1 MATQRSPLQNKIL
14 HNYMSPETYTEES
27 WKAIQA
33 AQKLA
38 TQFEQQYIE
47 PEHLLYSLLENP
59 ESVATRLVNLSGG
72 DSAVILRQIQEN
84 IAKMPKVSQNQ
95 GGYLSR
101 SLENI
106 LVQAEKESKQVGD
119 SFVAVDTLFYSTFT
133 SSNFKYLLDKNKLK
147 EAISEVRKNRT
158 VTSDTDDNNF
168 EALMKYG
175 IDFTDLAAKGKL
187 DPVVGRDEE
196 IRRSMQIL
204 LRRTKNNPVII
215 GEPGVGKTAIIEGL
229 AQRIVK
235 GDVPEGLKNKRIV
248 SLQISSLLAGA
259 KYRGEFE
266 ERLKSVISE
275 LVESEGKLI
284 LFIDE
289 LHTIVGAGK
298 GEGSVDAGNMLKP
311 ALARG
316 ELRMIGATTLNE
328 YREIEKDPALE
339 RRFQPIFVGEPTVED
354 TVSIL
359 RGIKERYELHHG
371 VRIMDE
377 AIIAAAS
384 LSNRYVVDRKLPDK
398 AIDLIDEAA
407 SKIRMQLDSF
417 PEEIDLL
424 ERQKM
429 TLEIEQ
435 ESLNKEKSPQIQDRK
450 KEITASLSRLGEKM
464 NVLKSKWQVEKDNLT
479 KLRGIQEQIDAK
491 RIELE
496 KAEREYDL
504 ETIARIQYG
513 ELPTLEASLVSFENL
528 LKNAEFIKLEVTAE
542 SIAEVVSRWTGIPIT
557 NLIESEKEKLL
568 ELEKVL
574 HQKVIG
580 QKEAINSIS
589 NAIRR
594 SRVGLKDKNKPI
606 GSFIF
611 LGPTGVG
618 KTELSKALAE
628 FLFDSKDAL
637 VRIDMSEYMEK
648 HSVAKLIGSPPGYV
662 GYEEGG
668 QLTEKIRRRP
678 YSVILLDEIEK
689 AHPEVFNLLLQV
701 LDDGRLTDGKG
712 RTVDFRNSIII
723 MTSNLGSP
731 TILEMTHQ
739 KANYN
744 QIQKAVMTNLEQ
756 FFKPEFINRVDDII
770 VFRGLNHQEIRQIV
784 DLQLQD
790 LQAKLAEQNLQV
802 NITPEAKEFL
812 IKEGYDP
819 VFGARPMKRTISR
832 EIENRLAEKILQ
844 GEVSPGKIVQIHF
857 VAGHGLIVG

>member
-1 MATQRSPLQNKIL
+1 
-14 HNYMSPETYTEES
+14 
-27 WKAIQA
+27 
-33 AQKLA
+33 
-38 TQFEQQYIE
+38 
-47 PEHLLYSLLENP
+47 
-59 ESVATRLVNLSGG
+59 
-72 DSAVILRQIQEN
+72 
-84 IAKMPKVSQNQ
+84 
-95 GGYLSR
+95 
-101 SLENI
+101 
-106 LVQAEKESKQVGD
+106 
-119 SFVAVDTLFYSTFT
+119 VDTLFYSTFT
-133 SSNFKYLLDKNKLK
+133 NSNFKYLLDKNKLK
-147 EAISEVRKNRT
+147 QAILEVRKNHT
-158 VTSDTDDNNF
+158 VTSPTDDNNF

-266 ERLKSVISE
+266 ERLKAVISE
-275 LVESEGKLI
+275 LVESQGKLI

-377 AIIAAAS
+377 AIIAASS
-384 LSNRYVVDRKLPDK
+384 LSNRYVADRKLPDK

-464 NVLKSKWQVEKDNLT
+464 NVLKSKWQVEKDNLN
-479 KLRGIQEQIDAK
+479 KLREIQEQIDAK

-542 SIAEVVSRWTGIPIT
+542 SIAEVVSRWTGIPMT

-580 QKEAINSIS
+580 QKEAISSIS

-628 FLFDSKDAL
+628 FLFDSKQAL

-712 RTVDFRNSIII
+712 RTVDFRNSVII

-739 KANYN
+739 KTDYA
-744 QIQKAVMTNLEQ
+744 QIQKAVMTNLET

-770 VFRGLNHQEIRQIV
+770 VFRGLNHAEIRQIV

-790 LQAKLAEQNLQV
+790 LQAKLTEQNLQV

-819 VFGARPMKRTISR
+819 VFGARPMKRTIAR
-832 EIENRLAEKILQ
+832 EVENRLAEKILQ
-844 GEVSPGKIVQIHF
+844 GEIKPGKIVQIHF
-857 VAGHGLIVG
+857 VAGHGLIIG

>member
-1 MATQRSPLQNKIL
+1 
-14 HNYMSPETYTEES
+14 MSPETYTEES
-27 WKAIQA
+27 WKAIQS

-47 PEHLLYSLLENP
+47 PDHLLYSLLENP
-59 ESVATRLVNLSGG
+59 ESVANRLISLSGG
-72 DSAVILRQIQEN
+72 DSPAILGQIQEA
-84 IAKMPKVSQNQ
+84 ISKMPKVSQNQ

-106 LVQAEKESKQVGD
+106 LVQAEKESKQAGD

-133 SSNFKYLLDKNKLK
+133 NSNFKYLLDKNKLK
-147 EAISEVRKNRT
+147 QAILEVRKNHT
-158 VTSDTDDNNF
+158 VTSPTDDNNF

-266 ERLKSVISE
+266 ERLKAVISE
-275 LVESEGKLI
+275 LVESQGKLI

-377 AIIAAAS
+377 AIIAASS
-384 LSNRYVVDRKLPDK
+384 LSNRYVADRKLPDK

-464 NVLKSKWQVEKDNLT
+464 NVLKSKWQVEKDNLN
-479 KLRGIQEQIDAK
+479 KLREIQEQIDAK

-542 SIAEVVSRWTGIPIT
+542 SIAEVVSRWTGIPMT

-580 QKEAINSIS
+580 QKEAISSIS

-628 FLFDSKDAL
+628 FLFDSKQAL

-712 RTVDFRNSIII
+712 RTVDFRNSVII

-739 KANYN
+739 KTDYA
-744 QIQKAVMTNLEQ
+744 QIQKAVMTNLET

-770 VFRGLNHQEIRQIV
+770 VFRGLNHAEIRQIV

-790 LQAKLAEQNLQV
+790 LQAKLTEQNLQV

-819 VFGARPMKRTISR
+819 VFGARPMKRTIAR
-832 EIENRLAEKILQ
+832 EVENRLAEKILQ
-844 GEVSPGKIVQIHF
+844 GEIKPGKIVQIHF
-857 VAGHGLIVG
+857 VAGHGLIIG

>member
-1 MATQRSPLQNKIL
+1 
-14 HNYMSPETYTEES
+14 MSPETYTEES

-59 ESVATRLVNLSGG
+59 ESVATRLVNLSRG

-384 LSNRYVVDRKLPDK
+384 LSNRYVADRKLPDK

>member
-1 MATQRSPLQNKIL
+1 
-14 HNYMSPETYTEES
+14 MSPETYTEES

-384 LSNRYVVDRKLPDK
+384 LSNRYVADRKLPDK

-668 QLTEKIRRRP
+668 QLTEKIRHRP

>member
-1 MATQRSPLQNKIL
+1 
-14 HNYMSPETYTEES
+14 
-27 WKAIQA
+27 
-33 AQKLA
+33 
-38 TQFEQQYIE
+38 
-47 PEHLLYSLLENP
+47 
-59 ESVATRLVNLSGG
+59 
-72 DSAVILRQIQEN
+72 
-84 IAKMPKVSQNQ
+84 
-95 GGYLSR
+95 
-101 SLENI
+101 
-106 LVQAEKESKQVGD
+106 
-119 SFVAVDTLFYSTFT
+119 
-133 SSNFKYLLDKNKLK
+133 
-147 EAISEVRKNRT
+147 
-158 VTSDTDDNNF
+158 
-168 EALMKYG
+168 
-175 IDFTDLAAKGKL
+175 
-187 DPVVGRDEE
+187 
-196 IRRSMQIL
+196 
-204 LRRTKNNPVII
+204 
-215 GEPGVGKTAIIEGL
+215 
-229 AQRIVK
+229 
-235 GDVPEGLKNKRIV
+235 
-248 SLQISSLLAGA
+248 
-259 KYRGEFE
+259 
-266 ERLKSVISE
+266 
-275 LVESEGKLI
+275 
-284 LFIDE
+284 
-289 LHTIVGAGK
+289 
-298 GEGSVDAGNMLKP
+298 
-311 ALARG
+311 
-316 ELRMIGATTLNE
+316 MIGATTLNE

-384 LSNRYVVDRKLPDK
+384 LSNRYVADRKLPDK

-668 QLTEKIRRRP
+668 QLTEKIRHRP

>member
-1 MATQRSPLQNKIL
+1 
-14 HNYMSPETYTEES
+14 MSPETYTEES
-27 WKAIQA
+27 WKAIQH

-38 TQFEQQYIE
+38 TQFGQQYIE
-47 PEHLLYSLLENP
+47 PDHLLQALLEGA
-59 ESVATRLVNLSGG
+59 ESVANRLVNLSGA
-72 DSAVILRQIQEN
+72 DPVPILKQIQDN
-84 IAKMPKVSQNQ
+84 VSKMPKVSQNQ

-106 LVQAEKESKQVGD
+106 LVQAEKESKQIGD

-133 SSNFKYLLDKNKLK
+133 NSNYKYLLDKNKLK
-147 EAISEVRKNRT
+147 EAILEIRKNRT
-158 VTSDTDDNNF
+158 ISSSTDDNNF

-187 DPVVGRDEE
+187 DPVVGRDDE

-235 GDVPEGLKNKRIV
+235 GEVPEGLKNKRIV

-266 ERLKSVISE
+266 ERLKAVIAE
-275 LVESEGKLI
+275 LVESDGKLI

-328 YREIEKDPALE
+328 YREIEKDAALE

-377 AIIAAAS
+377 AIIAASS
-384 LSNRYVVDRKLPDK
+384 LSNRYVADRKLPDK

-435 ESLNKEKSPQIQDRK
+435 ESLNKEKSTQIQNRK
-450 KEITASLSRLGEKM
+450 KEIAATLSRLGEKM
-464 NVLKSKWQVEKDNLT
+464 NILKSKWQVEKDNLT
-479 KLRGIQEQIDAK
+479 KLREIQEQIDGK

-504 ETIARIQYG
+504 EKIARIQYG

-528 LKNAEFIKLEVTAE
+528 LKNAEFIKLEVTGE

-568 ELEKVL
+568 DLEKVL

-580 QKEAINSIS
+580 QKEAISSIS

-618 KTELSKALAE
+618 KTELSKSLAE

-731 TILEMTHQ
+731 KILEMTQQ
-739 KANYN
+739 KADYN
-744 QIQKAVMTNLEQ
+744 QIQKAVLTSLET

-770 VFRGLNHQEIRQIV
+770 VFRGLNNQEIRQIV
-784 DLQLQD
+784 DLQLAE

-802 NITPEAKEFL
+802 NITHEVKDFL
-812 IKEGYDP
+812 VKEGYDP

-844 GEVSPGKIVQIHF
+844 GQIQPGTIVQVHY
-857 VAGHGLIVG
+857 VVGHGLIVG

>member
-1 MATQRSPLQNKIL
+1 
-14 HNYMSPETYTEES
+14 
-27 WKAIQA
+27 
-33 AQKLA
+33 
-38 TQFEQQYIE
+38 
-47 PEHLLYSLLENP
+47 
-59 ESVATRLVNLSGG
+59 
-72 DSAVILRQIQEN
+72 
-84 IAKMPKVSQNQ
+84 
-95 GGYLSR
+95 
-101 SLENI
+101 
-106 LVQAEKESKQVGD
+106 
-119 SFVAVDTLFYSTFT
+119 
-133 SSNFKYLLDKNKLK
+133 
-147 EAISEVRKNRT
+147 
-158 VTSDTDDNNF
+158 
-168 EALMKYG
+168 
-175 IDFTDLAAKGKL
+175 
-187 DPVVGRDEE
+187 
-196 IRRSMQIL
+196 
-204 LRRTKNNPVII
+204 
-215 GEPGVGKTAIIEGL
+215 
-229 AQRIVK
+229 
-235 GDVPEGLKNKRIV
+235 
-248 SLQISSLLAGA
+248 
-259 KYRGEFE
+259 
-266 ERLKSVISE
+266 
-275 LVESEGKLI
+275 
-284 LFIDE
+284 
-289 LHTIVGAGK
+289 
-298 GEGSVDAGNMLKP
+298 
-311 ALARG
+311 
-316 ELRMIGATTLNE
+316 MIGATTLNE

-384 LSNRYVVDRKLPDK
+384 LSNRYVADRKLPDK

-611 LGPTGVG
+611 LGSTGVG

>member
-1 MATQRSPLQNKIL
+1 
-14 HNYMSPETYTEES
+14 
-27 WKAIQA
+27 
-33 AQKLA
+33 
-38 TQFEQQYIE
+38 
-47 PEHLLYSLLENP
+47 
-59 ESVATRLVNLSGG
+59 LVNLSGG

-384 LSNRYVVDRKLPDK
+384 LSNRYVADRKLPDK

>member
-1 MATQRSPLQNKIL
+1 
-14 HNYMSPETYTEES
+14 
-27 WKAIQA
+27 
-33 AQKLA
+33 
-38 TQFEQQYIE
+38 
-47 PEHLLYSLLENP
+47 
-59 ESVATRLVNLSGG
+59 
-72 DSAVILRQIQEN
+72 
-84 IAKMPKVSQNQ
+84 
-95 GGYLSR
+95 
-101 SLENI
+101 
-106 LVQAEKESKQVGD
+106 
-119 SFVAVDTLFYSTFT
+119 
-133 SSNFKYLLDKNKLK
+133 
-147 EAISEVRKNRT
+147 
-158 VTSDTDDNNF
+158 
-168 EALMKYG
+168 
-175 IDFTDLAAKGKL
+175 
-187 DPVVGRDEE
+187 
-196 IRRSMQIL
+196 
-204 LRRTKNNPVII
+204 
-215 GEPGVGKTAIIEGL
+215 
-229 AQRIVK
+229 
-235 GDVPEGLKNKRIV
+235 
-248 SLQISSLLAGA
+248 
-259 KYRGEFE
+259 
-266 ERLKSVISE
+266 
-275 LVESEGKLI
+275 
-284 LFIDE
+284 
-289 LHTIVGAGK
+289 
-298 GEGSVDAGNMLKP
+298 
-311 ALARG
+311 
-316 ELRMIGATTLNE
+316 
-328 YREIEKDPALE
+328 
-339 RRFQPIFVGEPTVED
+339 
-354 TVSIL
+354 
-359 RGIKERYELHHG
+359 
-371 VRIMDE
+371 MDE

-384 LSNRYVVDRKLPDK
+384 LSNRYVADRKLPDK

>member
-1 MATQRSPLQNKIL
+1 
-14 HNYMSPETYTEES
+14 MSPETYTEES

-284 LFIDE
+284 HFIDE

-384 LSNRYVVDRKLPDK
+384 LSNRYVADRKLPDK

-668 QLTEKIRRRP
+668 QLTEKIRHRP

>member
-1 MATQRSPLQNKIL
+1 
-14 HNYMSPETYTEES
+14 MSPETYTEES

-384 LSNRYVVDRKLPDK
+384 LSNRYVADRKLPDK

>member
-1 MATQRSPLQNKIL
+1 
-14 HNYMSPETYTEES
+14 MSPETYTEES

-384 LSNRYVVDRKLPDK
+384 LSNRYVADRKLPDK

-611 LGPTGVG
+611 LGSTGVG